1 VKAFF
6 VQNSTVEFRQTGVV
20 NSQVV

>member
-6 VQNSTVEFRQTGVV
+6 VQNSTVEFRQTGVL